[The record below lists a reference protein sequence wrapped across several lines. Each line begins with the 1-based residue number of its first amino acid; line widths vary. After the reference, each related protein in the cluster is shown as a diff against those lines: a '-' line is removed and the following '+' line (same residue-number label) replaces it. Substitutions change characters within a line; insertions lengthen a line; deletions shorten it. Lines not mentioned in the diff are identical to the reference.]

1 MDKKYLNNYIFLLLI
16 SIIWGAQFALNKISL
31 ITLTPMMVATGRTI
45 IGGITLSIYLWLV
58 NKRTQVKPNIAAYA
72 KSTIILYILIALCEA
87 VCPLFLI
94 AWGLK
99 HVSGGIAA
107 VLMGSVPI
115 FTVVIEAIVKRNP
128 INKRFIL
135 AIGIGFIG
143 MLILAFPEIS
153 HGSSSILGVIAILLG
168 SFSFASSLILINLLP
183 PKISAVRHMRNILG
197 YASLLL
203 IIISMATHEW
213 VPYCS
218 LQSVLALLILGSIC
232 TGLVYV
238 MFIVLIHATS
248 PTFAS
253 LINYLIPIVGVI
265 IGNLFMHEKI
275 TWNEIV
281 SLLCIVIAL
290 YQIRL
295 HANHKNFAK

>member
-1 MDKKYLNNYIFLLLI
+1 MDKKYFNNYIFLLLV

-31 ITLTPMMVATGRTI
+31 MSLTPMMVATGRTI
-45 IGGITLSIYLWLV
+45 IGCITLSIYLCFV
-58 NKRTQVKPNIAAYA
+58 NKRMKFKPNVAIYSR
-72 KSTIILYILIALCEA
+72 STIILYILIALCEA

-99 HVSGGIAA
+99 HVSGGVAA

-115 FTVVIEAIVKRNP
+115 FTVAIEAIVKRNQ
-128 INKRFIL
+128 INGSFIS
-135 AIGIGFIG
+135 AILIGFIG
-143 MLILAFPEIS
+143 MVILAFPEIVL
-153 HGSSSILGVIAILLG
+153 GSSSILGVIAILLG
-168 SFSFASSLILINLLP
+168 ALSFASSLILINLLSP
-183 PKISAVRHMRNILG
+183 EVSAVKHMRNILG
-197 YASLLL
+197 CASLLL
-203 IIISMATHEW
+203 IIISAATHEL
-213 VPYCS
+213 VLYYS
-218 LQSVLALLILGSIC
+218 LQSLLALLILGSIC

-238 MFIVLIHATS
+238 MFIVLIQATS

-265 IGNLFMHEKI
+265 IGNLFMHETI

-290 YQIRL
+290 YQIRP
-295 HANHKNFAK
+295 HSNHKLR